1 MIYNN
6 IEFHNVAELE
16 AIQNMPGLRLQRFPK
31 AVRNELGHLDHER
44 GRFYSEKSVGCE
56 IRFTT
61 TARFIRVSLS
71 ALEGDGKLFVFKG
84 NFLHS
89 IHELKSGIITT
100 IHLEEPEKFAQI
112 TPEAINGFAFSSN
125 VWRFLFGKDCC
136 INFHNIDSFG
146 HDINPPKENETPRIK
161 WLAYGSSITFGGNT
175 NLYSNAYVQ
184 QAARRLNIDVL
195 NKGIAGSCFC
205 DKSVVKYLSENTEWD
220 FATLELGINMIGRFE
235 PFEFEE
241 RARHL
246 ITTVVAKNPGKPVAV
261 IGIYPNGALYSIN
274 KDNKSTRN
282 NLAFNEISQRIVK
295 ELNNPNVSFIPGE
308 DILTDYSGLSIDMV
322 HPSDN
327 GHIIMGEN
335 LSNKLK
341 PIVDKLSK

>member
-16 AIQNMPGLRLQRFPK
+16 AIPNMTGLRLQRFPK
-31 AVRNELGHLDHER
+31 EVRYELGHLEHER
-44 GRFYSEKSVGCE
+44 GRFFSERSVGCE

-61 TARFIRVSLS
+61 NAKFIRVSLS

-84 NFLHS
+84 NFFHS
-89 IHELKSGIITT
+89 FHELKSGVITT
-100 IHLEEPEKFAQI
+100 LHLEEPEKFSQS
-112 TPEAINGFAFSSN
+112 TPDSLKGFAFSSN
-125 VWRFLFGKDCC
+125 VWRFMFGKDCC

-146 HDINPPKENETPRIK
+146 HAISVPKENEVPRIK

-175 NLYSNAYVQ
+175 TLYSNAYIQ

-205 DKSVVKYLSENTEWD
+205 DNSVVDYIAENKEWD

-235 PFEFEE
+235 PEEFEK

-246 ITTVVAKNPGKPVAV
+246 VNTIIDKNPNKPIAV
-261 IGIYPNGALYSIN
+261 ISIYPNGALTSLN
-274 KDNKSTRN
+274 KESKSTKN
-282 NLAFNEISQRIVK
+282 NLAFNEISERIVR
-295 ELNNPNVSFIPGE
+295 ELKNPNVHFIAGE
-308 DILTDYSGLSIDMV
+308 DILTDYSGLSIDLV

-335 LSNKLK
+335 LSNKLR
-341 PIVDKLSK
+341 PIVDSLRK